1 MIRIQWEGVPVVDS
15 QAYEHLADAC
25 FTSQGLTVPLFAT
38 LTMTNEA
45 RIRDINRQWR
55 DKDTPTDVLSFPA
68 LDLTPDDTLRD
79 GHPQLAFS
87 WDSGENAYFL
97 GDVILCVPRALAQSA
112 EYGHSLEEELL
123 YLFAHGLL
131 HLMGYDHMQEEDKKS
146 MRDKE
151 KEALSRAKD
160 RVFPDQDLL
169 DLARGARANAYVP
182 YSNFRVGAA
191 LLCEDGQVFLGSNI
205 ENISYGLTMCAER
218 TAVFKAV
225 SQGCRHFKAIAIAAD
240 ATAPWPC
247 GACRQV
253 LAEFSPKMRVMVTW
267 DQGQTAQSTL
277 EDLLPNS
284 FLDFKEDQSIA
295 DKT

>member
-1 MIRIQWEGVPVVDS
+1 
-15 QAYEHLADAC
+15 
-25 FTSQGLTVPLFAT
+25 
-38 LTMTNEA
+38 
-45 RIRDINRQWR
+45 
-55 DKDTPTDVLSFPA
+55 
-68 LDLTPDDTLRD
+68 
-79 GHPQLAFS
+79 
-87 WDSGENAYFL
+87 
-97 GDVILCVPRALAQSA
+97 
-112 EYGHSLEEELL
+112 
-123 YLFAHGLL
+123 
-131 HLMGYDHMQEEDKKS
+131 

-151 KEALSRAKD
+151 KEALNRAKD
-160 RVFPDQDLL
+160 RVLSDQDLL
-169 DLARGARANAYVP
+169 DLARGARVNAYVP

-191 LLCEDGQVFLGSNI
+191 LLCEDGQVFTGSNI

-253 LAEFSPKMRVMVTW
+253 LAEVSPKMRVMVTW

-284 FLDFKEDQSIA
+284 FLDFQEDQSIA